1 MSNELD
7 QEIEK
12 ATEVTGSYGE
22 EQIQVL
28 EGLEAVRKRP
38 GMYIGSTDARGLHHL
53 VYEIV
58 DNSIDEALAGYC
70 KEIDITLYKDGSVSV
85 KDDGRG
91 FPVGIHPKMGRPAV
105 EVCLTVLHAGGKFGG
120 GGYKVS
126 GGLHGV
132 GASVVNA
139 LSKHLTV
146 TVYQDGKVYQQEY
159 ARGKYLYDLKVIGE
173 TDRTGTTIR
182 FWPDV
187 KSAENPEGI
196 FDTGD
201 FQYDVLKGRLQE
213 MAFLNKGI
221 RIVFRDER
229 GEEPKEKVFCYSGG
243 LREFVLHLNRHRN
256 QEALLPAEPI
266 YTEGLKDGIL
276 VEVAMQYTDSYQ
288 ENIYTFANNIHTPD
302 GGTHLM
308 GFNTALTRANNDY
321 GRKYKIMKDNE
332 QNLKGEDVRESL
344 TAVVSIKMADP
355 QFESQTKS
363 KLGSAEVRPIVDSL
377 VSEELSTYLEE
388 NPPVARA
395 ILERCLSAQRA
406 REAAR
411 KARELTRRK
420 TVLESASLPGK
431 LADCSER
438 DPSKCEIFLV
448 EGDSA
453 GGSAKEGRDRHFQ
466 AILPLRGKIL
476 NVEKV
481 NEAKALSNQEIRA
494 MITAFGCGFGKDFDE
509 SKLRYHRIVCMTD
522 ADVDGAHIRILM
534 LTFFY
539 RFMRPLIEKGYV
551 YAAMPPLYKVTKGKT
566 ERYVYDDDELQKV
579 LDEIGRDPKPEI
591 QRYKGLGEMSKE
603 QLWSTTMDPEHRTMM
618 RITPEDAMAAD
629 EIFTLLMGDQV
640 EPRKKFIEEN
650 SDLVKDLDV

>member
-1 MSNELD
+1 MADELD
-7 QEIEK
+7 QKLES
-12 ATEVTGSYGE
+12 ATVVTEDYGE

-70 KEIDITLYKDGSVSV
+70 KRIDVTIHHDGSLSV

-105 EVCLTVLHAGGKFGG
+105 EVCLTILHAGGKFGG

-159 ARGKYLYDLKVIGE
+159 ERGEYLYDLKVIGE
-173 TDRTGTTIR
+173 TDRTGTTIQ

-187 KSAENPEGI
+187 KTDENPEGI
-196 FDTGD
+196 FETGEFD
-201 FQYDVLKGRLQE
+201 YNVLKTRLRE
-213 MAFLNKGI
+213 MAFLNKGV

-229 GEEPKEKVFCYSGG
+229 GDEVEEKDFYYEGG
-243 LREFVLHLNRHRN
+243 LKEFVKYLNRN
-256 QEALLPAEPI
+256 KEALFPEPI
-266 YTEGLKDGIL
+266 YTEGMKDGIL
-276 VEVAMQYTDSYQ
+276 VEMAMQYNDSYA
-288 ENIYTFANNIHTPD
+288 ENVYTFVNNIATPD
-302 GGTHLM
+302 GGTHLI
-308 GFNTALTRANNDY
+308 GFNTALTSAINDY
-321 GRKYKIMKDNE
+321 GRKYKLLKEKED
-332 QNLKGEDVRESL
+332 NLKGEDVRESL
-344 TAVVSIKMADP
+344 TAIVSIKMEDP

-363 KLGSAEVRPIVDSL
+363 KLGSGQARSAVYEL
-377 VSEELSTYLEE
+377 VKEALGTYLEE
-388 NPPVARA
+388 TPSVGRM
-395 ILERCLSAQRA
+395 IVERCVSAQRA

-411 KARELTRRK
+411 RARETARK
-420 TVLESASLPGK
+420 SPLASATMPGK
-431 LADCSER
+431 LSDCSER

-453 GGSAKEGRDRHFQ
+453 GGSAKGGRDSRFQ

-476 NVEKV
+476 NVEKTRLD
-481 NEAKALSNQEIRA
+481 KALGNAEIKA
-494 MITAFGCGFGKDFDE
+494 MITAFGCGIGEDFDE

-522 ADVDGAHIRILM
+522 ADVDGAHIRTLM

-539 RFMRPLIEKGYV
+539 RYMRPLVEKGYV

-566 ERYVYDDDELQKV
+566 ERYVYSDEELQTTLDEL
-579 LDEIGRDPKPEI
+579 GRDPKPEV
-591 QRYKGLGEMSKE
+591 QRYKGLGEMNKE
-603 QLWSTTMDPEHRTMM
+603 QLWETTMNPETRTMM
-618 RITPEDAMAAD
+618 QITPQDAMAAD

-640 EPRKKFIEEN
+640 EPRKQFIQEN
-650 SDLVKDLDV
+650 SDLIKDLDI

>member
-173 TDRTGTTIR
+173 TERTGTTIR

-196 FDTGD
+196 FDPGD

-229 GEEPKEKVFCYSGG
+229 GEEPKEKVFCYNGG

-288 ENIYTFANNIHTPD
+288 ENIYAFANNIHTPD

-308 GFNTALTRANNDY
+308 GFNTALTRAINDY

>member
-196 FDTGD
+196 FD
-201 FQYDVLKGRLQE
+201 
-213 MAFLNKGI
+213 KGI
-221 RIVFRDER
+221 RIMFRDER
-229 GEEPKEKVFCYSGG
+229 GEEPKEKVFCYNGG

-288 ENIYTFANNIHTPD
+288 ENIYAFANNIHTPD

-308 GFNTALTRANNDY
+308 GFNTALTRAINDY

-344 TAVVSIKMADP
+344 T
-355 QFESQTKS
+355 
-363 KLGSAEVRPIVDSL
+363 AEVRPIVDSL

>member
-12 ATEVTGSYGE
+12 ATEVTGDYGE

-70 KEIDITLYKDGSVSV
+70 TEIDITLHQDGSVSV
-85 KDDGRG
+85 QDNGRG

-139 LSKHLTV
+139 LSAHLSV
-146 TVYQDGKVYQQEY
+146 QVFQDGKIYQQEY
-159 ARGKYLYDLKVIGE
+159 ARGKYLYDLKVVGE

-182 FWPDV
+182 FLPDV
-187 KSAENPEGI
+187 KSPENPEGI

-201 FQYDVLKGRLQE
+201 FQFDVLKNRLQE

-229 GEEPKEKVFCYSGG
+229 GETPVEKEFCYNGG

-256 QEALLPAEPI
+256 QEALLPPQPI

-288 ENIYTFANNIHTPD
+288 ENIYSFANNIHTPD

-308 GFNTALTRANNDY
+308 GFNTALTRAIND
-321 GRKYKIMKDNE
+321 
-332 QNLKGEDVRESL
+332 
-344 TAVVSIKMADP
+344 
-355 QFESQTKS
+355 
-363 KLGSAEVRPIVDSL
+363 
-377 VSEELSTYLEE
+377 
-388 NPPVARA
+388 
-395 ILERCLSAQRA
+395 
-406 REAAR
+406 
-411 KARELTRRK
+411 
-420 TVLESASLPGK
+420 
-431 LADCSER
+431 
-438 DPSKCEIFLV
+438 
-448 EGDSA
+448 
-453 GGSAKEGRDRHFQ
+453 
-466 AILPLRGKIL
+466 
-476 NVEKV
+476 
-481 NEAKALSNQEIRA
+481 
-494 MITAFGCGFGKDFDE
+494 
-509 SKLRYHRIVCMTD
+509 
-522 ADVDGAHIRILM
+522 
-534 LTFFY
+534 
-539 RFMRPLIEKGYV
+539 
-551 YAAMPPLYKVTKGKT
+551 
-566 ERYVYDDDELQKV
+566 
-579 LDEIGRDPKPEI
+579 
-591 QRYKGLGEMSKE
+591 
-603 QLWSTTMDPEHRTMM
+603 
-618 RITPEDAMAAD
+618 
-629 EIFTLLMGDQV
+629 
-640 EPRKKFIEEN
+640 
-650 SDLVKDLDV
+650 

>member
-1 MSNELD
+1 MAEEFNQDLE
-7 QEIEK
+7 QQ
-12 ATEVTGSYGE
+12 VTAVTADYGE

-58 DNSIDEALAGYC
+58 DNSVDEALAGYC
-70 KEIDITLYKDGSVSV
+70 KEILVTLKADGSVTV
-85 KDDGRG
+85 QDDGRG
-91 FPVGIHPKMGRPAV
+91 FPVGMHPKMHRPAV

-139 LSKHLTV
+139 LSQHFTV
-146 TVYQDGKVYQQEY
+146 TVYQNGKVYQQEY
-159 ARGKYLYDLKVIGE
+159 SRGKYLYDLKVIGE
-173 TDRTGTTIR
+173 TDRTGTTIQ

-187 KSAENPEGI
+187 KSEENPEGI
-196 FDTGD
+196 FETGD
-201 FQYDVLKGRLQE
+201 FEYETLRNRLRE

-221 RIVFRDER
+221 RIIFRDER
-229 GEEPKEKVFCYSGG
+229 GETPKEHDFCFEGG
-243 LREFVLHLNRHRN
+243 LREFVKFLNQHK
-256 QEALLPAEPI
+256 QVLFPEPI
-266 YTEGLKDGIL
+266 YTEGMKDGIL
-276 VEVAMQYTDSYQ
+276 VEMAMQYNDSYA
-288 ENIYTFANNIHTPD
+288 ENVYSFANNIATPD
-302 GGTHLM
+302 GGTHLV
-308 GFNTALTRANNDY
+308 GFNTALTRAINDY
-321 GRKYKIMKDNE
+321 GRRYKILKDSE
-332 QNLKGEDVRESL
+332 PNLKGEDVRESL
-344 TAVVSIKMADP
+344 TAIISIKMEDP

-363 KLGSAEVRPIVDSL
+363 KLGSGQVRGVVDSL
-377 VSEELSTYLEE
+377 VTEELSTYLEE
-388 NPPVARA
+388 NPTVAKA
-395 ILERCLSAQRA
+395 IVNRCVDAQRA

-411 KARELTRRK
+411 KARETVRRK
-420 TVLESASLPGK
+420 TVLESGSMPGK

-438 DPSKCEIFLV
+438 DPSKCEIFMV

-481 NEAKALSNQEIRA
+481 RLDRALDNAEIRA
-494 MITAFGCGFGKDFDE
+494 MITAFGCGFGDQFDE

-522 ADVDGAHIRILM
+522 ADVDGAHIRILL

-539 RFMRPLIEKGYV
+539 RFMRPLVEKGYV

-566 ERYVYDDDELQKV
+566 ERYVYDDDELQRL
-579 LDEIGRDPKPEI
+579 LDEIGREPKPEI
-591 QRYKGLGEMSKE
+591 QRYKGLGEMSSE
-603 QLWSTTMDPEHRTMM
+603 QLWMTTMNPETRSMM
-618 RITPEDAMAAD
+618 RITPNDAMEAD
-629 EIFTLLMGDQV
+629 RLFTLLMGDDV
-640 EPRKKFIEEN
+640 EPRKVFIQEN

>member
-1 MSNELD
+1 MAEELE
-7 QEIEK
+7 QNLEN
-12 ATEVTGSYGE
+12 VTAVDSDYGE

-58 DNSIDEALAGYC
+58 DNSVDEALAGYC
-70 KEIDITLYKDGSVSV
+70 TEIRVTLNPDGSVTV
-85 KDDGRG
+85 MDDGRG
-91 FPVGIHPKMGRPAV
+91 FPVGMHPKMHRPAV
-105 EVCLTVLHAGGKFGG
+105 EVCLTILHAGGKFGG

-139 LSKHLTV
+139 LSSHFTV
-146 TVYQDGKVYQQEY
+146 TVYQNGQIYQQEY

-173 TDRTGTTIR
+173 TDRTGTTIQ

-187 KSAENPEGI
+187 KGEDNPEGI
-196 FDTGD
+196 FETGV
-201 FQYDVLKGRLQE
+201 FEYETLRNRLRE
-213 MAFLNKGI
+213 MAFLNKGV
-221 RIVFRDER
+221 RIIFKDER
-229 GEEPKEKVFCYSGG
+229 EEKIRENDFCYEGG
-243 LREFVLHLNRHRN
+243 LREFVKFLNQN
-256 QEALLPAEPI
+256 KTVLFPEPI
-266 YTEGLKDGIL
+266 YTEGIKDGIL
-276 VEVAMQYTDSYQ
+276 VEMAMQYNDSYA
-288 ENIYTFANNIHTPD
+288 ENVYSFANNIATPD
-302 GGTHLM
+302 GGTHLA
-308 GFNTALTRANNDY
+308 GFNTAVTRAINDY
-321 GRKYKIMKDNE
+321 GRRYKLLKDSE
-332 QNLKGEDVRESL
+332 PNLKGEDVRESL
-344 TAVVSIKMADP
+344 TAIISIKMEDP

-363 KLGSAEVRPIVDSL
+363 KLGSGQVRGVVDSL

-388 NPPVARA
+388 NPTVAKA
-395 ILERCLSAQRA
+395 IVGRCVDAQRA

-411 KARELTRRK
+411 KARETVRRK
-420 TVLESASLPGK
+420 TVLESGSMPGK

-438 DPSKCEIFLV
+438 DPSKCEIFMV

-481 NEAKALSNQEIRA
+481 RLDRALDNQEIRA
-494 MITAFGCGFGKDFDE
+494 MITAFGCGFGDQFDE

-522 ADVDGAHIRILM
+522 ADVDGAHIRILL

-539 RFMRPLIEKGYV
+539 RFMRPLVEKGYV

-566 ERYVYDDDELQKV
+566 ERYVYDDDELQRL
-579 LDEIGRDPKPEI
+579 LDEIGREPKPEI
-591 QRYKGLGEMSKE
+591 QRYKGLGEMSSE
-603 QLWSTTMDPEHRTMM
+603 QLWMTTMNPETRSMM
-618 RITPEDAMAAD
+618 RITPNDAMEAD
-629 EIFTLLMGDQV
+629 RLFTLLMGDSV
-640 EPRKKFIEEN
+640 EPRKLFIQEN
-650 SDLVKDLDV
+650 SDLVRDLDV

>member
-1 MSNELD
+1 MAEDMIQDLD
-7 QEIEK
+7 N
-12 ATEVTGSYGE
+12 VTAVEGDYGE

-58 DNSIDEALAGYC
+58 DNSVDEALAGFC
-70 KEIDITLYKDGSVSV
+70 REIDVTINADGSVTV
-85 KDDGRG
+85 MDDGRG
-91 FPVGIHPKMGRPAV
+91 FPVGMHPKMHRPAV

-139 LSKHLTV
+139 LSSRFIV
-146 TVYQDGKVYQQEY
+146 TVYQNGQIYRQEY
-159 ARGKYLYDLKVIGE
+159 SRGKYLYDLEVIGK
-173 TDRTGTTIR
+173 TDRTGTTIQ

-187 KSAENPEGI
+187 RSEENPEGI
-196 FDTGD
+196 FETGA
-201 FQYDVLKGRLQE
+201 FEYETLRNRLRE
-213 MAFLNKGI
+213 MAFLNKGV
-221 RIVFRDER
+221 RIIFRDER
-229 GEEPKEKVFCYSGG
+229 DEKPRENDFCYEGG
-243 LREFVLHLNRHRN
+243 LREFVKFLNQN
-256 QEALLPAEPI
+256 KTVLFPEPI
-266 YTEGLKDGIL
+266 YTEGIKDGIL
-276 VEVAMQYTDSYQ
+276 VEMAMQYNDSYA
-288 ENIYTFANNIHTPD
+288 ENVYSFANNIATPD
-302 GGTHLM
+302 GGTHLA
-308 GFNTALTRANNDY
+308 GFNTAVTRAINDY
-321 GRKYKIMKDNE
+321 GRRYKLLKDSE
-332 QNLKGEDVRESL
+332 PNLKGEDVRESL
-344 TAVVSIKMADP
+344 TAIISIKMEDP

-363 KLGSAEVRPIVDSL
+363 KLGSGQVRGVVDSL
-377 VSEELSTYLEE
+377 VTEELSTYLEE
-388 NPPVARA
+388 NPTVAKA
-395 ILERCLSAQRA
+395 IVGRCVDAQRA

-411 KARELTRRK
+411 KARETVRRK
-420 TVLESASLPGK
+420 TVLESGSMPGK

-438 DPSKCEIFLV
+438 DPSKCEIFMV

-481 NEAKALSNQEIRA
+481 RLDRALDNQEIRA
-494 MITAFGCGFGKDFDE
+494 MITAFGCGFGDQFDE

-522 ADVDGAHIRILM
+522 ADVDGAHIRILL

-539 RFMRPLIEKGYV
+539 RFMRPLVEKGYV

-566 ERYVYDDDELQKV
+566 ERYVYDDDELQRL

-591 QRYKGLGEMSKE
+591 QRYKGLGEMSSE
-603 QLWSTTMDPEHRTMM
+603 QLWMTTMNPETRSMM
-618 RITPEDAMAAD
+618 RITPSDAMEAD
-629 EIFTLLMGDQV
+629 RLFTLLMGDSV
-640 EPRKKFIEEN
+640 EPRKQFIQEN
-650 SDLVKDLDV
+650 SDLVRDLDI

>member
-229 GEEPKEKVFCYSGG
+229 GEEPKEKVFCYNGG

-288 ENIYTFANNIHTPD
+288 ENIYAFANNIHTPD

-308 GFNTALTRANNDY
+308 GFDTALTRAINDY

-363 KLGSAEVRPIVDSL
+363 KLGSGEVRPIVDSL

-388 NPPVARA
+388 NP
-395 ILERCLSAQRA
+395 
-406 REAAR
+406 
-411 KARELTRRK
+411 
-420 TVLESASLPGK
+420 
-431 LADCSER
+431 
-438 DPSKCEIFLV
+438 
-448 EGDSA
+448 A
-453 GGSAKEGRDRHFQ
+453 GG
-466 AILPLRGKIL
+466 
-476 NVEKV
+476 
-481 NEAKALSNQEIRA
+481 
-494 MITAFGCGFGKDFDE
+494 T
-509 SKLRYHRIVCMTD
+509 RYS
-522 ADVDGAHIRILM
+522 GA
-534 LTFFY
+534 
-539 RFMRPLIEKGYV
+539 
-551 YAAMPPLYKVTKGKT
+551 AA
-566 ERYVYDDDELQKV
+566 
-579 LDEIGRDPKPEI
+579 
-591 QRYKGLGEMSKE
+591 
-603 QLWSTTMDPEHRTMM
+603 
-618 RITPEDAMAAD
+618 
-629 EIFTLLMGDQV
+629 
-640 EPRKKFIEEN
+640 
-650 SDLVKDLDV
+650 

>member
-201 FQYDVLKGRLQE
+201 FQYDVLKSRLQE

-229 GEEPKEKVFCYSGG
+229 GEEPKEKVFCYNGG

-288 ENIYTFANNIHTPD
+288 ENIYAFANNIHTPD

-308 GFNTALTRANNDY
+308 GFNTALTRAINDY

>member
-1 MSNELD
+1 MAEEFEPNLEN
-7 QEIEK
+7 
-12 ATEVTGSYGE
+12 VTAVTADYGE

-38 GMYIGSTDARGLHHL
+38 GLYIGSTDARGLHHL

-58 DNSIDEALAGYC
+58 DNSVDEALAGYC
-70 KEIDITLYKDGSVSV
+70 RQINVTLNADGSVTV
-85 KDDGRG
+85 MDDGRG
-91 FPVGIHPKMGRPAV
+91 FPVGLHPKMGRPAV

-139 LSKHLTV
+139 LSRHFCVK
-146 TVYQDGKVYQQEY
+146 VYQNGQIYQQEY
-159 ARGKYLYDLKVIGE
+159 ERGKYIYDLKVIGTTE
-173 TDRTGTTIR
+173 RTGTTIQ

-187 KSAENPEGI
+187 KTEDNPEGI
-196 FDTGD
+196 FETGE
-201 FQYDVLKGRLQE
+201 FEYETLRNRLRE
-213 MAFLNKGI
+213 MAFLNKGV

-229 GEEPKEKVFCYSGG
+229 GETPKENDFCYEGG
-243 LREFVLHLNRHRN
+243 LREFVKFLNQHK
-256 QEALLPAEPI
+256 QVLFPEPI
-266 YTEGLKDGIL
+266 YTEGIKDGIL
-276 VEVAMQYTDSYQ
+276 VEMAMQYNDSYA
-288 ENIYTFANNIHTPD
+288 ENVYSFANNIATPD
-302 GGTHLM
+302 GGTHLV
-308 GFNTALTRANNDY
+308 GFNTALTRAINDY
-321 GRKYKIMKDNE
+321 GRRYKLLKDSE
-332 QNLKGEDVRESL
+332 PNLKGEDVRESL
-344 TAVVSIKMADP
+344 TAIISIKMEDP

-363 KLGSAEVRPIVDSL
+363 KLGSGQVRGVVDSL
-377 VSEELSTYLEE
+377 VTEELSTYLEE
-388 NPPVARA
+388 NPTVAKA
-395 ILERCLSAQRA
+395 IVGRCVDAQRA

-411 KARELTRRK
+411 KARETVRRK
-420 TVLESASLPGK
+420 TVLESGSMPGK

-438 DPSKCEIFLV
+438 DPSKCEIFMV

-481 NEAKALSNQEIRA
+481 RLDRALDNQEIRA
-494 MITAFGCGFGKDFDE
+494 MITAFGCGFGDQFDE

-522 ADVDGAHIRILM
+522 ADVDGAHIRILL

-539 RFMRPLIEKGYV
+539 RFMRPLVEKGYV

-566 ERYVYDDDELQKV
+566 ERYVYDDDELQRL

-591 QRYKGLGEMSKE
+591 QRYKGLGEMSSE
-603 QLWSTTMDPEHRTMM
+603 QLWMTTMNPETRSMM
-618 RITPEDAMAAD
+618 QITPSDAMEAD
-629 EIFTLLMGDQV
+629 RLFTLLMGDDV
-640 EPRKKFIEEN
+640 EPRKQFIQEN
-650 SDLVKDLDV
+650 SDLVRDLDI